1 MAPPA
6 NEVGIGVDG
15 VIMAIIRSDS
25 DNNIPIS
32 LSQIWYQAGLH
43 SRRPCFMQCPEDVG
57 RL

>member
-32 LSQIWYQAGLH
+32 LSQIWY
-43 SRRPCFMQCPEDVG
+43 
-57 RL
+57 